1 MTVVFIDDV
10 VSATKG
16 TIISAYTY
24 ENQEK
29 WKRKEERR
37 RFVDINF
44 PAHEIVATV
53 IGIIIIAGDVD
64 ANIIKPATYTKVKPQ

>member
-1 MTVVFIDDV
+1 MVFINDI

-24 ENQEK
+24 ENKEK

-44 PAHEIVATV
+44 SANEIVATV

-64 ANIIKPATYTKVKPQ
+64 ANIIKPATHTKVKPQ